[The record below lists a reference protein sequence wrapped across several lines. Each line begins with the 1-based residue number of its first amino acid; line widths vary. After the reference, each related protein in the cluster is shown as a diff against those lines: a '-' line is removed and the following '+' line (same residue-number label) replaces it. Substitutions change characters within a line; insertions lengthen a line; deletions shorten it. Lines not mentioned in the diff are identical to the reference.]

1 MVSTTEKGCNGIDQS
16 LATDGQRI
24 NLKSLVHPEVPMERQ
39 PSDIRQRLF
48 FSASA
53 MGVQAIDDCEHSFDH
68 DPSQAIAGLGAAVV
82 SWCVMVERA
91 LWVI

>member
-1 MVSTTEKGCNGIDQS
+1 MDQS
-16 LATDGQRI
+16 LATTRARF
-24 NLKSLVHPEVPMERQ
+24 NLKSLVHCEVPMERH
-39 PSDIRQRLF
+39 PSDVQQTLF

-53 MGVQAIDDCEHSFDH
+53 MGVEAIDDCEHTFAN

-91 LWVI
+91 LWMI

>member
-1 MVSTTEKGCNGIDQS
+1 
-16 LATDGQRI
+16 
-24 NLKSLVHPEVPMERQ
+24 MERP

-53 MGVQAIDDCEHSFDH
+53 MGAQAIDDCEHSFDH

>member
-1 MVSTTEKGCNGIDQS
+1 
-16 LATDGQRI
+16 
-24 NLKSLVHPEVPMERQ
+24 MER
-39 PSDIRQRLF
+39 PASEIRQTLF

-53 MGVQAIDDCEHSFDH
+53 MGVEAIDDCEHTFDD
-68 DPSQAIAGLGAAVV
+68 DPSQAIAGLGTAVV

>member
-1 MVSTTEKGCNGIDQS
+1 MDQS
-16 LATDGQRI
+16 LATGGARF
-24 NLKSLVHPEVPMERQ
+24 NLKSLVHCEVPMERH
-39 PSDIRQRLF
+39 PSDVQQTLF

-53 MGVQAIDDCEHSFDH
+53 MGVEAIDDCEHTFAN

-91 LWVI
+91 LWMI